1 MNTLILFGKQLF
13 RDGQLDWIAQSR
25 CDLACELIYKEPN
38 ATLIITGGQTTQ
50 QESEASVMKNYITKK
65 LKTKTEII
73 LEESGLSTIHQLVV
87 LKNEYLLPRKQFEI
101 GLISDEIH
109 IPRIELTARHLL
121 GDDFTI
127 SIYKAE
133 VRLSGQYR
141 QSIENFAKELFDLT
155 SKNPVLI
162 NYRKGD
168 DKMWKL
174 YDEFYRNKKK
184 ELNSIKLD
192 VNEEFLKYVK
202 SMQE

>member
-1 MNTLILFGKQLF
+1 MKTFILFGKQLF

-25 CDLACELIYKEPN
+25 CDLAIELINKTSN
-38 ATLIITGGQTTQ
+38 GTLIITGGKTTQ
-50 QESEASVMKNYITKK
+50 LESEASVMKKYISNK
-65 LKTKTEII
+65 LKVNCDII

-87 LKNEYLLPRKQFEI
+87 LKNDYLLPKRQFEI

-109 IPRIELTARHLL
+109 MPRIELTARHLL
-121 GDDFTI
+121 GDDFIITT
-127 SIYKAE
+127 YKSE
-133 VRLSGQYR
+133 VRISGQYR
-141 QSIENFAKELFDLT
+141 QSIENFERDLFDLT
-155 SKNPVLI
+155 AKNPVLV
-162 NYRKGD
+162 NYPKGD

-202 SMQE
+202 SREE

>member
-1 MNTLILFGKQLF
+1 MKTFILFGKQLF

-25 CDLACELIYKEPN
+25 CDLAIELINKTSN
-38 ATLIITGGQTTQ
+38 GTLIITGGKTTQ
-50 QESEASVMKNYITKK
+50 IESEALVMKEYIISK
-65 LKTKTEII
+65 LKLDRNII

-87 LKNEYLLPRKQFEI
+87 LKNEYLLPNSQFEV

-109 IPRIELTARHLL
+109 MPRIELTARHLL

-127 SIYKAE
+127 TTYKSE
-133 VRLSGQYR
+133 VRISGQYR
-141 QSIENFAKELFDLT
+141 QSIENFERDLFDLT
-155 SKNPVLI
+155 AKNPVLV
-162 NYRKGD
+162 NYPKGD

-174 YDEFYRNKKK
+174 YDEFYRNKKN

-202 SMQE
+202 SREE